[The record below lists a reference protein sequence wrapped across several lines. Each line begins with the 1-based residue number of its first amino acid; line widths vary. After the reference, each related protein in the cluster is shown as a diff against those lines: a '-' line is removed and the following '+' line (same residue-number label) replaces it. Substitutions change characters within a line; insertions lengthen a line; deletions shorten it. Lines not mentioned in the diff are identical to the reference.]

1 MVKQTKFYNIITICI
16 QQEVVE
22 LAGYTERVATLVTV
36 LEDCAESK
44 YKRKVASEAVMN
56 SKLGQSQ
63 NRRRTISKSG
73 SADPSSRRLPSLSL
87 EFSANG
93 TPLIQGL
100 VAQSIDGSI
109 VLEDVRK
116 LPTHI
121 FLVRPQSK
129 RLFFL

>member
-1 MVKQTKFYNIITICI
+1 M
-16 QQEVVE
+16 VE

-44 YKRKVASEAVMN
+44 YKRKVASEAVIN

-73 SADPSSRRLPSLSL
+73 SVDPSSRRLPSLSL

-109 VLEDVRK
+109 VLEDVRS
-116 LPTHI
+116 LP
-121 FLVRPQSK
+121 PQ
-129 RLFFL
+129 RLLACPDQ